1 MERVMARLDE
11 IQRRLQALR
20 DESGEPAPVPP
31 PPSPGRAGSD
41 GGVSPLDDVGGD
53 TPLDDE
59 DQSAPPAP
67 RSPLLR
73 YPHYADLEHTR
84 DAIRRKR
91 ELLAPLVTQSR
102 GLGMTELARRTGLP
116 RQTLYR
122 LAGPRT
128 TPPPLDLAV
137 VQLCIREGR
146 AYRRLLDEHS
156 ALLARMRAEVLRG
169 REQGLG
175 LVRCERLIG
184 VPYPTG
190 AFARRLL
197 RTTHRRPWPAE
208 LPDELRESPPRP

>member
-1 MERVMARLDE
+1 MAGLDE
-11 IQRRLQALR
+11 LQRRLQALR
-20 DESGEPAPVPP
+20 GEGGEPAPAVP
-31 PPSPGRAGSD
+31 PPSPERPGS
-41 GGVSPLDDVGGD
+41 GKGVSSLGDVSGD
-53 TPLDDE
+53 TPLDD
-59 DQSAPPAP
+59 DRYAPPAP

-73 YPHYADLEHTR
+73 YPHYADLERLR
-84 DAIRRKR
+84 DAIQRKR
-91 ELLAPLVTQSR
+91 ELLAPLVAQSR

-128 TPPPLDLAV
+128 TPPPLDPAV

-197 RTTHRRPWPAE
+197 RTSHRRPWPDE
-208 LPDELRESPPRP
+208 VPDELREPPPRP